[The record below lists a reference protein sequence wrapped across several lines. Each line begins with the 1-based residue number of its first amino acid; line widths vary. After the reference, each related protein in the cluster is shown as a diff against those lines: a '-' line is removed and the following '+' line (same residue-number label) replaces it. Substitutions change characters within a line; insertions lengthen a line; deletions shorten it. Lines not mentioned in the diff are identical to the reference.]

1 MSIPMLLVGALLSFC
16 IYIAIDEAK
25 FNDDLIDSA
34 LKGNANAVKILMK
47 YKKPKELPRR
57 IVLEA
62 LEGNPYAVEVLQ
74 LNEEKL
80 ESVKVDE
87 LGQ

>member
-1 MSIPMLLVGALLSFC
+1 VV
-16 IYIAIDEAK
+16 IDEAK

-34 LKGNANAVKILMK
+34 LKGNANAVKILMR

-62 LEGNPYAVEVLQ
+62 LEGNPYAVEVLR
-74 LNEEKL
+74 LDDERL